1 MVLEKSPG
9 PRPQG
14 YMIDFFGPGYDAAEA
29 MGVLPRLQELGYH
42 FEEASW
48 LDETGRRRARLRFAQ
63 FGKIMQGRMLSIL
76 RPDLEQALRE
86 QLSDHN

>member
-1 MVLEKSPG
+1 MVLEQAPG

-29 MGVLPRLQELGYH
+29 IGVLPRLQELGYR

-48 LDETGRRRARLRFAQ
+48 LDETGRRRARLRFATVRQ
-63 FGKIMQGRMLSIL
+63 DYA
-76 RPDLEQALRE
+76 RPDAEYPATPLGAGAA
-86 QLSDHN
+86 